1 MPIYQRPT
9 DNIGVTKTFSGTI
22 TDGSSAVEGSVV
34 ALKRKGGDIV
44 AFADTD
50 ASGNYSFDIDA
61 DGDFQIVYSLS
72 KDPQTFTISDEIEA
86 AKPYSAYG
94 NDFRGDPAQVPLAV
108 IDFPQ
113 THGSPA
119 SFYEGTPTVS
129 IVDDVAGGI
138 GSGAEVSVTMAEV
151 GDPYG
156 SYSSRVIHNELFGG
170 IGKPLRQY
178 TLSKL
183 GKNYYNPVMRISG
196 TVIHQY
202 NGSLEQLAQAG
213 ITTGFTHNSS
223 TYYKVENTYDLNCS
237 KRQLTVVGVS
247 GVEQI
252 WGTDHSTWGQYDGT
266 PNDYRFGRCTASFPG
281 EQDKSNFDTTAVDNS
296 VFLNGITNTAIM
308 KGHGQQFYYTLIYG
322 PGGTP
327 QNFTQPGLS
336 WAASQGLITQ
346 QELDIIKG
354 YIGTHFYVADLL
366 TGVGINPIAQELKNY
381 SNIGNFMYQMTQ
393 AIETTVDNAGNGN
406 VQWTATHPD
415 AISNNSFVGYLQYY
429 SLTFKDLMVNIG
441 NEYRSF
447 NRQKKGVDIPTSS
460 YSSVIYPILKKAGV
474 STIATTDGST
484 TRNWSLTSSNISY
497 Q

>member
-22 TDGSSAVEGSVV
+22 TDGSSAVEGAVV

-44 AFADTD
+44 AFAETD
-50 ASGNYSFDIDA
+50 ASGNYSFDVDA
-61 DGDFQIVYSLS
+61 DGDFQIVYSLT
-72 KDPQTFTISDEIEA
+72 KDPQTLTTSDEIEP

-94 NDFRGDPAQVPLAV
+94 NDFRGDPSNSPMAV
-108 IDFPQ
+108 ADFPQ
-113 THGSPA
+113 SSGSGA
-119 SFYEGTPTVS
+119 WHFDGTPTVS
-129 IVDDVAGGI
+129 IIDDVAGGI
-138 GSGAEVSVTMAEV
+138 GSGAEVSVTMADV
-151 GDPYG
+151 GDPYA
-156 SYSSRVIHNELFGG
+156 SYSSRVIDTELFGG
-170 IGKPLRQY
+170 VGKPLRQY
-178 TLSKL
+178 TISKL
-183 GKNYYNPVMRISG
+183 GKNYFNPKMRISG
-196 TVIHQY
+196 TVIFSY
-202 NGSLEQLAQAG
+202 SGSIENLEQATG
-213 ITTGFTHNSS
+213 ITTGFTYNSG
-223 TYYKVENTYDLNCS
+223 TYYRAERTYDLNCIS
-237 KRQLTVVGVS
+237 RQLTVVGVT
-247 GVEQI
+247 GVEQVL
-252 WGTDHSTWGQYDGT
+252 GSDHSTWGQYD
-266 PNDYRFGRCTASFPG
+266 NDYRGGRCTASFPG

-327 QNFTQPGLS
+327 ENFTEPGLS

-354 YIGTHFYVADLL
+354 YVGTHFYVADLL
-366 TGVGINPIAQELKNY
+366 TGVGINPVSSALQQY
-381 SNIGNFMYQMTQ
+381 SNIGNFMYQMVQ
-393 AIETTVDNAGNGN
+393 AIENTVDNAGNGN

-429 SLTFKDLMVNIG
+429 SMTFKDLMVNIG

-460 YSSVIYPILKKAGV
+460 YSSVIYPIFKKAGV

-484 TRNWSLTSSNISY
+484 NRNWSLTSSNISY

>member
-22 TDGSSAVEGSVV
+22 TDGSSAVEGAVV

-44 AFADTD
+44 AFAETD
-50 ASGNYSFDIDA
+50 ASGNYSFDVDA
-61 DGDFQIVYSLS
+61 DGDFQIVYSLT
-72 KDPQTFTISDEIEA
+72 KDPQTLTTSDEIEP

-94 NDFRGDPAQVPLAV
+94 NDFRGDPAQVPLY
-108 IDFPQ
+108 IGDFPQ
-113 THGSPA
+113 SHGSGA
-119 SFYEGTPTVS
+119 WHFDGTPTVS
-129 IVDDVAGGI
+129 IIDDIAGGT
-138 GSGAEVSVTMAEV
+138 GSGAEVSITMADV
-151 GDPYG
+151 GDPYA
-156 SYSSRVIHNELFGG
+156 SYSSRVIDTELFGG
-170 IGKPLRQY
+170 VGKPLRQY
-178 TLSKL
+178 TISKL
-183 GKNYYNPVMRISG
+183 GKGYNSPKMKITG
-196 TVIHQY
+196 TVVFSY
-202 NGSLEQLAQAG
+202 AGSIANLEQIG
-213 ITTGFTHNSS
+213 ITTGFTYNSR
-223 TYYKVENTYDLNCS
+223 TYYRAEREYTLSCS
-237 KRQLTVVGVS
+237 TRQLGVTGVT
-247 GVEQI
+247 GVEQLL
-252 WGTDHSTWGQYDGT
+252 GTDHSDWGQYD
-266 PNDYRFGRCTASFPG
+266 NDYRGGRCTAAFPD
-281 EQDKSNFDTTAVDNS
+281 EQDKSNFNTTAVDNS

-327 QNFTQPGLS
+327 QNFTEPGLS

-354 YIGTHFYVADLL
+354 YVGTHFYVADLL
-366 TGVGINPIAQELKNY
+366 TGVGINPISSALQQY

-393 AIETTVDNAGNGN
+393 AIENTVDNAGNGN

-429 SLTFKDLMVNIG
+429 SMTFKDLMVNIG

-460 YSSVIYPILKKAGV
+460 YSSVIYPIFKKAGV
-474 STIATTDGST
+474 STIQTTDGST

>member
-22 TDGSSAVEGSVV
+22 TDGSSAVEGAVV

-50 ASGNYSFDIDA
+50 ASGNYSFDVDA
-61 DGDFQIVYSLS
+61 DGDF
-72 KDPQTFTISDEIEA
+72 
-86 AKPYSAYG
+86 
-94 NDFRGDPAQVPLAV
+94 RGDPSQVPLGV

-119 SFYEGTPTVS
+119 SFYDGTPTVS

-151 GDPYG
+151 GEPYG

-202 NGSLEQLAQAG
+202 NGSLEQLAQGG

-237 KRQLTVVGVS
+237 KRQLTVVGV
-247 GVEQI
+247 
-252 WGTDHSTWGQYDGT
+252 
-266 PNDYRFGRCTASFPG
+266 
-281 EQDKSNFDTTAVDNS
+281 
-296 VFLNGITNTAIM
+296 
-308 KGHGQQFYYTLIYG
+308 
-322 PGGTP
+322 
-327 QNFTQPGLS
+327 
-336 WAASQGLITQ
+336 
-346 QELDIIKG
+346 
-354 YIGTHFYVADLL
+354 
-366 TGVGINPIAQELKNY
+366 TG
-381 SNIGNFMYQMTQ
+381 
-393 AIETTVDNAGNGN
+393 
-406 VQWTATHPD
+406 
-415 AISNNSFVGYLQYY
+415 
-429 SLTFKDLMVNIG
+429 
-441 NEYRSF
+441 
-447 NRQKKGVDIPTSS
+447 
-460 YSSVIYPILKKAGV
+460 
-474 STIATTDGST
+474 
-484 TRNWSLTSSNISY
+484 WSLYSKFSW
-497 Q
+497 